1 MVGGIGRTVEVSVD
15 VGSRG
20 GVIVDVAGGRDVL
33 FGVGAMGL
41 GITLEVCGINT
52 STGGLSVMDGPGVA
66 ITPHD
71 DSMSNA
77 ISRVMAFT
85 HLGIINLP
93 KNRPVYNLSI
103 PIRSYPTVNSIGSCY
118 SANFASDHLSFGR
131 LGYMGTI
138 KGRPINT
145 N

>member
-1 MVGGIGRTVEVSVD
+1 MGSAVEESVD

-20 GVIVDVAGGRDVL
+20 GVIVDMAGGRGVL
-33 FGVGAMGL
+33 LGVGAMGL
-41 GITLEVCGINT
+41 GITVEVCGINT
-52 STGGLSVMDGPGVA
+52 SVGRLSVMERPEVE
-66 ITPHD
+66 IKPHD

-131 LGYMGTI
+131 LGYMGII
-138 KGRPINT
+138 KAAP
-145 N
+145 